1 MEPEAIIALSNLL
14 NSENTKGG
22 QVVLAG
28 DPKQLGPIIR
38 SPLAIEY
45 KLGETDQRVRDFCP
59 KSSLT
64 ATS

>member
-22 QVVLAG
+22 QIVLAG

-38 SPLAIEY
+38 SPIAI
-45 KLGETDQRVRDFCP
+45 KNGLGETDKMQEIDCQNHIQF
-59 KSSLT
+59 KQK
-64 ATS
+64 